1 MGRAWTWLVPPLLA
15 VALHLV
21 CYTPVLSQNFPD
33 EFCRAVQLNSS
44 NQVVVIS
51 DGSLT
56 LCLNVTAPPGTAI
69 RATLHRSVAIVFDY
83 SVCAFSF
90 DGFEFFSTRCR
101 EKIEVF
107 SPRELLTMVP
117 PYNPGSRP
125 RFSFEAVSNEQVCGN
140 GDHLCTFNNG
150 SFCIGENTTCLCLT
164 DGYCYDYEEVCPYI
178 VLDSNQAV
186 SISEEVGL
194 YSEWSGDVTK
204 GTSCWAVP
212 VLYDIVIN
220 VTFQSSVDQF
230 FTRITHK
237 TFEGVLIKHY
247 DSFVV
252 PRTASFVNGFG
263 LIILS
268 AALYNESSNSTFS
281 FNLQKNRFNI
291 DYFGGYQEGRVTCR
305 PDEFKCGTGGVI
317 CYDSTIVCDGRQ
329 DCDLSWRHDERDCD
343 YCEND
348 DQIILPRNSSYDIK
362 YPAGQLRGDPT
373 ILTST
378 RASCSWTVQASSD
391 QVIRIRFLVPT
402 THSLLKWFQ
411 LNFFVGS
418 PWQPVAAFWKFDKSS
433 MVIHSSEVRITF
445 SKIIFEYPSRLYL
458 RIESEYPASCKNE
471 TEFSCVPDNVCIPIS
486 KRCDGFPDC
495 DSKADEIG
503 CGTCYSHQFR
513 CLTSDGHSTCVFSSY
528 ICDQQPHCQNMYD
541 ELNCATCGPPV
552 DVSDGG
558 IYQLTSP
565 HSSDSQPITCV
576 WLVYASPGHLI
587 NIRVTDTSLIISGN
601 IRVGSGHDPSNES
614 STIINKSTGTIPE
627 GFTVHLGRAWISCV
641 VSNNNFSFEI
651 TQLSEVVQCNTTTEF
666 ACSSG
671 VQCVAADLRC
681 DSLRHC
687 DDYSDELGCLT
698 CSKDQYLCGHQGE
711 CVDSQQICDISND
724 CGNFEDEWECYSTCG
739 PSLVNVNISA
749 VLSVPSIQHSIY
761 VCVWQITSDL
771 NTYLTMEVV
780 TMEIGPESYISFGN
794 GHEIS
799 SMLAKETD
807 MQVAGTLY
815 LFYGNQMWMVAH
827 IFSDAF
833 DFEATLNAGTI
844 RGSCDAQSLQSGS
857 KCVPGSSRC
866 NGRAD
871 LPDYSDEVDCGVC
884 GTTNLNLSTHKEV
897 VTVEVAYGHDGYKQ
911 QLVTVSVRDHQNI
924 PLVIANTTSN
934 ISECVWKV
942 SSSRGTRIE
951 ITVARFVGTNL
962 RIGNGHDPSEGAPIW
977 SHSETLLSRKT
988 LFSSGSAVWITTVV
1002 YSYHWEP
1009 YQLQFTLRNFTSID
1023 CDEGQFA
1030 CTSETMCLNQSSVCN
1045 GIHECPTYA
1054 DELSCT
1060 SCQEEF
1066 LCSTGE
1072 CIAID
1077 NVCNRYSDC
1086 PKRNDEFNCGF
1097 CGETNIALNASVS
1110 RFFTAAF
1117 DVNRENDCVWTVTA
1131 EPSTRILITVTTHRY
1146 LSTTFCDGNY
1156 GDFVRDSNRS
1166 GCTELATLQG
1176 STAVFRRQA
1185 SSSGPALWI
1194 EDTVH
1199 SYYDN
1204 RDLTLTLSQFVDIV
1218 CQNGEY
1224 MCPSGR
1230 TCIDQSAV
1238 CDGWPDCPEY
1248 EDEFGCRGCSKEE
1261 FACRTGSE
1269 CYEKQ
1274 HICDGSLN
1282 CNDFS
1287 DEFHCGPCS
1296 DRHVNMT
1303 LGYANLTS
1311 PGWPWNY
1318 PTNIRCY
1325 WFVLAPEDHRILVI
1339 FLEFETENRFDY
1351 LKWSSGRTLTDGL
1364 KISGSNS
1371 PSRIASRGTELS
1383 LHFFSDWSIEEKGF
1397 LLQLEQRPT
1406 DEISCEVGE
1415 VMCQYTEF
1423 ICVPP
1428 NTEVLQC
1435 PQNNCGEDTV
1445 LVDFLPV
1452 NFSSPNYPAN
1462 YPAALDCTWTITTSW
1477 FLVIFVQIED
1487 FYTEALYD
1495 VVQFQGPTF
1504 YGDLTSDF
1512 KMDGTTKVRSMVFN
1526 SSSMFIKFTS
1536 DTARERRGFRVSIET
1551 VPIFSPHF
1559 TWCDVDESSGE
1570 DCETMLIE
1578 EIPVSCDMHN
1588 NSLFDCKDGSCVIP
1602 EARCDGFTDC
1612 NSGLDEQNCE
1622 NIHCPE
1628 FYACNVS
1635 SKCIYWQEVCDGT
1648 ADCGSGDDEIDCVN
1662 KRCPNGCKCS
1672 YDVDDFHVR
1681 CQQGWSQN
1689 TLANT
1694 AKRTGALELSH
1705 GDIRT
1710 LELGAFKGLHY
1721 LQALYLTD
1729 NNIQQIDQGA
1739 FAGLNITY
1747 LDISNNN
1754 ITRIDSPIFYE
1765 LEQLETLMMVN
1776 VPIRSISAVAFL
1788 GLSSLKTLV
1797 IIAKLRGDM
1806 FIEVEKGAF
1815 QELKSLQT
1823 VYVDDYRLCC
1833 DFVELEHF
1841 SVETDCRTT
1850 ELQPPLNLCGS
1861 LLQNHVLRVA
1871 LWVLGLSALLGNV
1884 VVIIWR
1890 IKGAGGRGGKKT
1902 HSFMVLNLA
1911 ISDFMMGV
1919 YMLMIAGADLSYGEA
1934 YFRTASVWRSTVVCK
1949 IAGVISVLSSE
1960 ASVFF
1965 VTLIS
1970 IDCFLCIA
1978 FPFSRG
1984 IHLQDRSTKIVV
1996 GLLWFVA
2003 VCLSVV
2009 PTVSVGPDSDLY
2021 GLSDVCIGLPFTTK
2035 AAGAD
2040 TIQAELNTNNPLG
2053 SQQLTLNVGTDK
2065 KPAWILSVVL
2075 FLGVN
2080 LVCFLVVFCCY
2091 VAIFVSVKRSSKL
2104 VRKSAHRNREIK
2116 MAVKMAVIVG
2126 TDFACWMPVI
2136 IMGILSQTN
2145 TIDIGADMYGW
2156 IVVFILPINSS
2167 LNPYLYT
2174 IYSACTPRA
2183 TSNSNSI
2190 DKPDKKNRNTRSVET
2205 LDVSMSE
2212 LK

>member
-1 MGRAWTWLVPPLLA
+1 M
-15 VALHLV
+15 
-21 CYTPVLSQNFPD
+21 
-33 EFCRAVQLNSS
+33 
-44 NQVVVIS
+44 I
-51 DGSLT
+51 
-56 LCLNVTAPPGTAI
+56 
-69 RATLHRSVAIVFDY
+69 
-83 SVCAFSF
+83 
-90 DGFEFFSTRCR
+90 
-101 EKIEVF
+101 K
-107 SPRELLTMVP
+107 
-117 PYNPGSRP
+117 
-125 RFSFEAVSNEQVCGN
+125 
-140 GDHLCTFNNG
+140 
-150 SFCIGENTTCLCLT
+150 
-164 DGYCYDYEEVCPYI
+164 
-178 VLDSNQAV
+178 
-186 SISEEVGL
+186 SI
-194 YSEWSGDVTK
+194 
-204 GTSCWAVP
+204 
-212 VLYDIVIN
+212 
-220 VTFQSSVDQF
+220 
-230 FTRITHK
+230 
-237 TFEGVLIKHY
+237 
-247 DSFVV
+247 
-252 PRTASFVNGFG
+252 
-263 LIILS
+263 
-268 AALYNESSNSTFS
+268 
-281 FNLQKNRFNI
+281 
-291 DYFGGYQEGRVTCR
+291 
-305 PDEFKCGTGGVI
+305 
-317 CYDSTIVCDGRQ
+317 
-329 DCDLSWRHDERDCD
+329 
-343 YCEND
+343 
-348 DQIILPRNSSYDIK
+348 
-362 YPAGQLRGDPT
+362 
-373 ILTST
+373 
-378 RASCSWTVQASSD
+378 
-391 QVIRIRFLVPT
+391 
-402 THSLLKWFQ
+402 
-411 LNFFVGS
+411 
-418 PWQPVAAFWKFDKSS
+418 
-433 MVIHSSEVRITF
+433 
-445 SKIIFEYPSRLYL
+445 
-458 RIESEYPASCKNE
+458 
-471 TEFSCVPDNVCIPIS
+471 
-486 KRCDGFPDC
+486 
-495 DSKADEIG
+495 
-503 CGTCYSHQFR
+503 
-513 CLTSDGHSTCVFSSY
+513 
-528 ICDQQPHCQNMYD
+528 
-541 ELNCATCGPPV
+541 CGPPV
-552 DVSDGG
+552 DLSDGG

-576 WLVYASPGHLI
+576 WLVYASTGHLI

-601 IRVGSGHDPSNES
+601 IRVGSGHDSSNES
-614 STIINKSTGTIPE
+614 STIINKSMGKIPE
-627 GFTVHLGRAWISCV
+627 GFTVHSGKAWISCV

-681 DSLRHC
+681 DSLRDC

-698 CSKDQYLCGHQGE
+698 CSKDQYLCGHQGA

-724 CGNFEDEWECYSTCG
+724 CGNFEDEWDCYSTCG
-739 PSLVNVNISA
+739 PSLVNVNIFA
-749 VLSVPSIQHSIY
+749 VLSVPSIQNSIY

-771 NTYLTMEVV
+771 NTYLTMEVL
-780 TMEIGPESYISFGN
+780 TMEIGPHSYITFGN

-815 LFYGNQMWMVAH
+815 LFDGNQMWMVAH

-833 DFEATLNAGTI
+833 DFEATLNAGTV
-844 RGSCDAQSLQSGS
+844 RGSCDAESLQSGS

-871 LPDYSDEVDCGVC
+871 LPDYSDEVDCGFC

-897 VTVEVAYGHDGYKQ
+897 VTVEVAYGLDGYKQQ
-911 QLVTVSVRDHQNI
+911 QLVTVSVRDNRDI
-924 PLVIANTTSN
+924 PLVIANTTST

-942 SSSRGTRIE
+942 SSSVGTRIE

-962 RIGNGHDPSEGAPIW
+962 RIGNGHDPSEGALIW

-988 LFSSGSAVWITTVV
+988 LFSSGSAVWITTGL
-1002 YSYHWEP
+1002 YSYHWVP
-1009 YQLQFTLRNFTSID
+1009 YQLQFTLRSFTSID

-1030 CTSETMCLNQSSVCN
+1030 CTSGTMCLDQSSVCN
-1045 GIHECPTYA
+1045 GILECPTYA

-1060 SCQEEF
+1060 SCQEEEF
-1066 LCSTGE
+1066 PCSTGE
-1072 CIAID
+1072 CIPID

-1110 RFFTAAF
+1110 KFFTAAF

-1131 EPSTRILITVTTHRY
+1131 EPSTRILVTVITHRY

-1166 GCTELATLQG
+1166 GCTELVTLQA
-1176 STAVFRRQA
+1176 SNTKFRRQA

-1204 RDLTLTLSQFVDIV
+1204 WDLTLTLSQFVDIV
-1218 CQNGEY
+1218 CRNGEY
-1224 MCPSGR
+1224 KCPSGR

-1248 EDEFGCRGCSKEE
+1248 EDEFGCRDCSGDAFTCGTGWSGCL
-1261 FACRTGSE
+1261 
-1269 CYEKQ
+1269 EKKY
-1274 HICDGSLN
+1274 ICDGPAS
-1282 CNDFS
+1282 CSDKS
-1287 DEFHCGPCS
+1287 DELNCGPCGDS
-1296 DRHVNMT
+1296 RINMT
-1303 LGYANLTS
+1303 LGYVNLTS
-1311 PGWPWNY
+1311 PGWPENY
-1318 PTNIRCY
+1318 PRNVRCY
-1325 WFVLAPEDHRILVI
+1325 WILLAPEEHRILVI
-1339 FLEFETENRFDY
+1339 LLEFETDGYDY
-1351 LKWSSGRTLTDGL
+1351 LELSNGRIFSAGL
-1364 KISGSNS
+1364 RITGSDF
-1371 PSRIASRGTELS
+1371 PSRVASRGNEAS
-1383 LHFFSDWSIEEKGF
+1383 MYFYSNGYNEGKGF
-1397 LLQLEQRPT
+1397 LLQLEQRPE
-1406 DEISCEVGE
+1406 DEMSCGVGE
-1415 VMCQYTEF
+1415 VLCDYPDF
-1423 ICVPP
+1423 ICVPE
-1428 NTEVLQC
+1428 NTESLLC
-1435 PQNNCGEDTV
+1435 PTNYCGEETV
-1445 LVDFLPV
+1445 LVNFSPV
-1452 NFSSPNYPAN
+1452 NFSSPNYPAY
-1462 YPAALDCTWTITTSW
+1462 YPNGLDCAWTITTLP
-1477 FLVIFVQIED
+1477 FLLIFVHIED
-1487 FYTEALYD
+1487 FYTEANYD
-1495 VVQFQGPTF
+1495 VVQIQGLTF
-1504 YGDLTSDF
+1504 SGVSPSVF
-1512 KMDGTTKVRSMVFN
+1512 RFDGTTKVRSMVFN
-1526 SSSMFIKFTS
+1526 SSSISIQFTS
-1536 DTARERRGFRVSIET
+1536 DGSVGKRGFLLSFQSSF
-1551 VPIFSPHF
+1551 PFKNL
-1559 TWCDVDESSGE
+1559 TWCDEEESSID
-1570 DCETMLIE
+1570 DCEKLE
-1578 EIPVSCDMHN
+1578 KIPVSCDMHDE
-1588 NSLFDCKDGSCVIP
+1588 SLFDCGDGSCVIP
-1602 EARCDGFTDC
+1602 EARCNGFTDC
-1612 NSGLDEQNCE
+1612 NMGLDELSCE

-1628 FYACNVS
+1628 FYACKTS
-1635 SKCIYWQEVCDGT
+1635 SHCIYWEEVCDGK

-1662 KRCPNGCKCS
+1662 KRCPNGCKCN

-1681 CQQGWSQN
+1681 CQQGWSQS

-1694 AKRTGALELSH
+1694 AKRTQALELTH
-1705 GDIRT
+1705 GEIHT
-1710 LELGAFKGLHY
+1710 LELGGFKGLHY
-1721 LQALYLTD
+1721 LEALYLTD
-1729 NNIQQIDQGA
+1729 NHIQWIQQGA

-1754 ITRIDSPIFYE
+1754 ITMIDSPIFYE

-1776 VPIRSISAVAFL
+1776 VPIMSISASAFL
-1788 GLSSLKTLV
+1788 GLSNLETLV
-1797 IIAKLRGDM
+1797 IITKLRGDM

-1833 DFVELEHF
+1833 DLAELEHF
-1841 SVETDCRTT
+1841 SVEEDCRTT

-1871 LWVLGLSALLGNV
+1871 LWVLGLSALFGNV

-1934 YFRTASVWRSTVVCK
+1934 YFRTATVWRSSVVCK

-1970 IDCFLCIA
+1970 IDCFLCIV
-1978 FPFSRG
+1978 FPFSG
-1984 IHLQDRSTKIVV
+1984 IHLRDRSTKIVV
-1996 GLLWFVA
+1996 CSLWFVA

-2009 PTVSVGPDSDLY
+2009 PTFSVRPDSDLY

-2040 TIQAELNTNNPLG
+2040 SIQAELNTNNPLG

-2145 TIDIGADMYGW
+2145 TIEIGADMYGW

-2174 IYSACTPRA
+2174 IYSACTPGP
-2183 TSNSNSI
+2183 TSNSNSV